1 MPLCFDEHE
10 HNVSPVIDQPH
21 FLFPPEGRPDMIQAQ
36 VRECTDSLHS
46 EAYSV
51 PEVAAETPVEQTVSE
66 DGASAVS
73 GTPVERLY
81 TYMSADFTT
90 LDKDQNGSLDSKEL
104 EASLSSRTNTDEL
117 QILSWMSKNLN
128 ALEHLGDRESG
139 LSMNDLAGLNTAIN
153 KGSGDI
159 GLAFR
164 NTDWFAR
171 GASSAVGGMGGTFA
185 MAKIEKTAFSMKG
198 ALGLTAAVFGGL
210 TAIDAIGYYMFDKPK
225 LDKALAELNE
235 LPTR

>member
-21 FLFPPEGRPDMIQAQ
+21 FLFPVEGRPDLIGAPVQ
-36 VRECTDSLHS
+36 ECTDSLNS

-51 PEVAAETPVEQTVSE
+51 PEGAAETPVEPSVSE
-66 DGASAVS
+66 DGAIAAS

-81 TYMSADFTT
+81 TYMSSDFTT
-90 LDKDQNGSLDSKEL
+90 LDTDRSGILDSNEL
-104 EASLSSRTNTDEL
+104 EASLASRTNADEL

-128 ALEHLGDRESG
+128 ALEHLGDRQSG

-171 GASSAVGGMGGTFA
+171 SAGSAVGGMGGTFA

-210 TAIDAIGYYMFDKPK
+210 TTIDAIVYYMFDKPK
-225 LDKALAELNE
+225 LDKALTELNE

>member
-10 HNVSPVIDQPH
+10 HNVSPVLDQPQ
-21 FLFPPEGRPDMIQAQ
+21 FLFPVEGRPDLLAAPVQ
-36 VRECTDSLHS
+36 ECTEPLQT

-51 PEVAAETPVEQTVSE
+51 PGETPVEEPAAEGSSI
-66 DGASAVS
+66 AAS

-81 TYMSADFTT
+81 TYMSSDFTT
-90 LDKDQNGSLDSKEL
+90 LDTDRSGILDRNEL
-104 EASLSSRTNTDEL
+104 EASLASRTNADEL

-128 ALEHLGDRESG
+128 ALEHLGDKQSG

-164 NTDWFAR
+164 NTDWLAR
-171 GASSAVGGMGGTFA
+171 GASSAVGGMGGNFA
-185 MAKIEKTAFSMKG
+185 LAKIEKTAFSMKG
-198 ALGLTAAVFGGL
+198 ALGWTAAVFGGL